1 MRPYNRAMAR
11 QEATV
16 PVVLVFS
23 GLDPT
28 GGAGL
33 AADLEAIASQGC
45 HPAPVATALTV
56 QDTRDVLRF
65 EPVAPG
71 LLVEQARAVLED
83 MPVAAVK
90 IGMVGTATVAECIHT
105 LLAERPELPVVLDPV
120 LGSGVGTPLAEP
132 GLEQA
137 LTSLLVPLATVA
149 TPNGPE
155 ALRLVPEA
163 DSPEAAALALLEA
176 GCGHVLLTGGHEAG
190 DAVVNRLYG
199 GRRLLETFR
208 WERLPGAFHGSGCT
222 LAGALAG
229 LLAQGREIFGAVHQA
244 QQYTHEALRAAYRAG
259 RGQRLPNRLF
269 WARDEGRA

>member
-1 MRPYNRAMAR
+1 MIPSTDTPA
-11 QEATV
+11 V
-16 PVVLVFS
+16 PVVLACS

-45 HPAPVATALTV
+45 HAAPVATALTV
-56 QDTRDVLRF
+56 QTTAGALGF

-71 LLVEQARAVLED
+71 VLVEQVRAVLED

-90 IGMVGTATVAECIHT
+90 IGMVGTRTAAECLHT
-105 LLAERPELPVVLDPV
+105 VLAERPELPVVLDPV
-120 LGSGVGTPLAEP
+120 LAAGGGGALAEP
-132 GLEQA
+132 GLEEA
-137 LTSLLVPLATVA
+137 LRALLVPLATVV
-149 TPNGPE
+149 TPNGSE

-176 GCGHVLLTGGHEAG
+176 GAEYVLLTGGDAG
-190 DAVVNRLYG
+190 GAEVVNRLYG

-222 LAGALAG
+222 LAAALAG
-229 LLAQGREIFGAVHQA
+229 LLAQGREVFGAAHQA

-259 RGQRLPNRLF
+259 GGQRIPNRLF
-269 WARDEGRA
+269 WAREERR